1 MRNNLFLI
9 KWKAPHVVS
18 TLLAALVLL
27 ACASATQAQ
36 VGRFN
41 AARKRDKFEIE
52 GLLRS
57 QESIPLR
64 QVEKFDA
71 FFNEFV
77 FPYYL
82 SPKFADRLPQ
92 LRDQLRRYFLIGK
105 SGEPYDRL
113 NKLTRD
119 FVQQILRTSK
129 DPALLYN
136 AVLMLGELNEFEAS
150 GTKLMKPLPA
160 ALPELIKLLN
170 DPGQPDYIRVAA
182 LVGALRHASLSDTYP
197 LAAEPKAAL
206 AKTALAMLKQA
217 QVPKS
222 RTPAGHAYVR
232 RNAADLLGYLGDLGK
247 DNENLNAVLAVLNDP
262 RASLSM
268 RLGMLP
274 VLGMFRYGN
283 NAKVDFASLL
293 STVGHTAVEAAER
306 ELVRAATIS
315 EERQIEP
322 KPDRR
327 RLSYYFRQAQWALD
341 GPPTARRGG
350 IVAGA
355 NGGPAAPIVK
365 TFRTKVFRVLADLDK
380 ADNVDPIEFEGVIAD
395 FQTAL
400 PARAKAARVP
410 ADAAGESNDS
420 GND

>member
-1 MRNNLFLI
+1 MRNKLFLL
-9 KWKAPHVVS
+9 KSKAPRVALA
-18 TLLAALVLL
+18 LLPAIVLL
-27 ACASATQAQ
+27 VCINPAHAQ

-41 AARKRDKFEIE
+41 AALKGDKFEID

-57 QESIPLR
+57 QEPIPLR

-71 FFNEFV
+71 FFNQYV

-82 SPKFADRLPQ
+82 NPKFADRLPQ

-105 SGEPYDRL
+105 SGEPYDQL

-119 FVQQILRTSK
+119 FVQQVLRSSK
-129 DPALLYN
+129 DPALRYN
-136 AVLMLGELNEFEAS
+136 AVLMLGDLNEFEAS

-160 ALPELIKLLN
+160 ALPDLIKLLT
-170 DPGQPDYIRVAA
+170 DPNQPDYIRVAA

-197 LAAEPKAAL
+197 LAVEPKAAL
-206 AKTALAMLKQA
+206 AKAALAMLNQA

-232 RNAADLLGYLGDLGK
+232 RSAAELLGYLGDVGK

-283 NAKVDFASLL
+283 NAKVDFASML

-306 ELVRAATIS
+306 ELARAAALS
-315 EERQIEP
+315 VQRQMEIE
-322 KPDRR
+322 PDRR
-327 RLSYYFRQAQWALD
+327 RLSYFFRQAQWALD

-355 NGGPAAPIVK
+355 GGGPAAQLIK
-365 TFRTKVFRVLADLDK
+365 TFRSKVFRVLADLDK
-380 ADNVDPIEFEGVIAD
+380 TEFVDPIEFEGVIAD
-395 FQTAL
+395 FQAAL

-410 ADAAGESNDS
+410 ANAAGESDDS